1 MLFSPHFYQVKL
13 FEVRLG
19 ICYDLNLS
27 FPRTYLLVN
36 LRPFSNFNMGVV
48 FQKSFHGG
56 KGLVHPSS
64 LKTLAP
70 WRAVRVIENLELFT
84 IKFDRNKGPVFGSSD
99 RKKLVAAKIS
109 TLVHALAQSNW
120 REEFLTSYKPP
131 HGSLPFVVS
140 CLHRWGALAGV
151 YTEAGSLSPGQIACC
166 WNRSNPPSTTPPP
179 PWVPEITINTA
190 LNEFWQREP
199 RKKKKSI
206 YNFFCNQ
213 IQ

>member
-27 FPRTYLLVN
+27 FLRTYLLVN
-36 LRPFSNFNMGVV
+36 LGPFSNFNMGVV

-140 CLHRWGALAGV
+140 CLHWWGALALRV
-151 YTEAGSLSPGQIACC
+151 CILKLEA
-166 WNRSNPPSTTPPP
+166 
-179 PWVPEITINTA
+179 
-190 LNEFWQREP
+190 
-199 RKKKKSI
+199 
-206 YNFFCNQ
+206 
-213 IQ
+213 